1 MVKEGNQ
8 LVESKMFFIPQLIR
22 QQFDIKHGLLGVGV
36 LPYNRFS

>member
-22 QQFDIKHGLLGVGV
+22 RQFDIKHGLLGVGV